1 MIEDKGSRIRKA
13 ALDVFASRG
22 FHETTVAE
30 IARRAGVA
38 KGTIYLYFASKAD
51 ILIDVFRRYLDEV
64 LDFVD
69 ELLDSAMSAPEIL
82 AAFVQK
88 QKALLQQ
95 EPNLI
100 RVLSRRSLHAL
111 SDGDEKMVEFNQYLL
126 DRIAQVVERAKD
138 VGELR
143 TFDNEMGA
151 CVLLAM
157 QEALPLYVAT
167 FGRGEEERAAAHA
180 SQQLSEFMWASVR
193 KETA

>member
-1 MIEDKGSRIRKA
+1 MEDKRSRIHKA
-13 ALDVFASRG
+13 ALDVFASNG

-30 IARRAGVA
+30 IALRAGVA

-51 ILIDVFRRYLDEV
+51 ILIDVFRGYLDEI

-69 ELLDSAMSAPEIL
+69 GLLDSAMSAPEIL
-82 AAFVQK
+82 AAFVEK

-100 RVLSRRSLHAL
+100 RVLSRRSLQAL
-111 SDGDEKMVEFNQYLL
+111 SDGDEKMAEFNKYLL
-126 DRIAQVVERAKD
+126 ERISKVMKRAKEM
-138 VGELR
+138 GELR
-143 TFDNEMGA
+143 PFDIEMGA

-167 FGRGEEERAAAHA
+167 FGRGDEERAAAHA
-180 SQQLSEFMWASVR
+180 SQQLSQFMWASVQ